1 MVAMVD
7 AGVSKLLVGLYDD
20 RLVRAAKG
28 WRFKEL
34 RFIPAS
40 IVELPAGWKIF

>member
-20 RLVRAAKG
+20 RLVRTANG

-40 IVELPAGWKIF
+40 IIELPAGWKIF